1 MSIKALVTTLLLGS
15 SSAVFAHPAP
25 GNAVERTQVM
35 RGDRV
40 DYTSYD
46 RNRGDRFD
54 RDRDRG
60 DRDRGDRDR
69 DRGDRDRGDRD
80 RGDRDRGDR
89 DRNVRE
95 RGHGRHI
102 DGGWHDRGRDRR

>member
-1 MSIKALVTTLLLGS
+1 MSISIKALVTTLLLGS

-25 GNAVERTQVM
+25 TKVVERTQYE
-35 RGDRV
+35 RGDRKVEQVRV
-40 DYTSYD
+40 DYKRY
-46 RNRGDRFD
+46 D

-69 DRGDRDRGDRD
+69 YRY
-80 RGDRDRGDR
+80 
-89 DRNVRE
+89 VRE